1 VDEIKFTTIN
11 FNAVKKTILYFNSSF
26 ALTILLFSLIAC
38 NSKPTPQKSQVDSGF
53 VEIFNGKDLNGWVN
67 HGEELWYVENGELI
81 CESGPKAE
89 YGYLSTEKFYDDFEL
104 KLKFKQEA
112 NGNSGVFFRS
122 TLEGTKITGWQ
133 VEVAPP
139 EHNTGGVYES
149 YGRGWLI
156 QPSPEKDKA
165 LKMGEWNEMRILVV
179 GDKVT
184 SWVNGT
190 EMISF
195 ADAKIGMGKGA
206 IALQIHDGGGIK
218 VRWKDIMVRTIDTD
232 VSNTNVTSE
241 WIDLFNGTSMDGWR
255 AYNADAMPP
264 KWMIEDGVLTF
275 DTELKLEEEWT
286 GGSDIIYATEE
297 FDNFE
302 LSLDWKVAD
311 GGNSGIFY
319 HLKEGYDGPWQVSP
333 EYQLLD
339 DEGWE
344 RLNNAK
350 LENWQKTGADYAMYP
365 VQIDEKILNPGG
377 EWNTSRIVFT
387 EELASYYLNGQKV
400 VSFIPWSDDWN
411 QRKANGKWKDFP
423 DYGKYKKGYIG
434 LQDHDSP
441 IWFKNIKIRKL

>member
-1 VDEIKFTTIN
+1 MKMKLIFAFFSV
-11 FNAVKKTILYFNSSF
+11 ALVLLLSF
-26 ALTILLFSLIAC
+26 EMGCKNKS
-38 NSKPTPQKSQVDSGF
+38 TPQSSPDESGF
-53 VEIFNGKDLNGWVN
+53 IEIFNGENLNGWIN
-67 HGEELWYVENGELI
+67 HGEEKWYVENGELI
-81 CESGPKAE
+81 CESGPKKE
-89 YGYLSTEKFYDDFEL
+89 YGYLSTEEFYDDFEL

-139 EHNTGGVYES
+139 EKHTGGIYES

-156 QPSPEKDKA
+156 QPRPEKDNA
-165 LKMGEWNEMRILVV
+165 LKMGEWNDMRILVV

-184 SWVNGT
+184 TWVNGT
-190 EMISF
+190 EMISM

-218 VRWKDIMVRTIDTD
+218 VRWKDISVRVINA
-232 VSNTNVTSE
+232 SNKSEEEAALASE
-241 WIDLFNGTSMDGWR
+241 WIELFNGKGMDGWR
-255 AYNADAMPP
+255 AYNSDKMPP
-264 KWMIEDGVLTF
+264 RWKVEDEMLTF

-286 GGSDIIYATEE
+286 GGNDIIYAKEE

-302 LSLDWKVAD
+302 LSLEWKVGE

-319 HLKEGYDGPWQVSP
+319 HLQEGFDGPWQISP

-339 DEGWE
+339 EEGWE
-344 RLNNAK
+344 RLNNAE
-350 LENWQKTGADYAMYP
+350 LESWQKTGADYAMYP
-365 VQIDEKILNPGG
+365 VQVDEKVLNPGG

-387 EELASYYLNGQKV
+387 EELASYYLNGKKML
-400 VSFIPWSDDWN
+400 SFIPWSDDWK
-411 QRKANGKWKDFP
+411 QRKEKGKWKNYP
-423 DYGKYKKGYIG
+423 DYGKFKKGFIG

-441 IWFKNIKIRKL
+441 VWFKNIRIRKL